1 MSTSTCQILG
11 VDVKEVNDLLQKLGP
26 VDETC
31 PLPVPGTLVGG
42 APPIFQTIS
51 SLLLFIL
58 FGYLSITKNNPGS
71 NLVDIGENVVS
82 TIAATDYPTFFDYL
96 FTFKVECLTS
106 NELIKSLTDSCAQLL
121 QDTTV
126 TEALTYLKDALSNP
140 ATFVTLFTL
149 LTQLI
154 RLILQYKR
162 ISKGAEYSLTI
173 MKDLLNKATGVVII
187 TKQTALPIVAS
198 TPLLLT
204 DKPAKEIAY
213 YDEKLAAY
221 LDDKIHQQAS
231 QTDKDLLPPNISS
244 SNISSSNISL
254 PNFLS
259 VTPGTSRASTP
270 VPENLLNSGG
280 GSKRRTKRLRRI
292 KLKKKYLKS
301 RRVN

>member
-187 TKQTALPIVAS
+187 TKQTALPLT

-221 LDDKIHQQAS
+221 VDDKIKALNPNESEQ
-231 QTDKDLLPPNISS
+231 LPLFRP
-244 SNISSSNISL
+244 L
-254 PNFLS
+254 
-259 VTPGTSRASTP
+259 TPDNSRANTP
-270 VPENLLNSGG
+270 EPKEMPLNLTPITASNG